1 LQGHGV
7 DYAGACSRVSRERSG
22 LAQLQAGRQ
31 VQALEAGY
39 WHLQHPRP
47 ERRTTARRCL
57 PCAGQRHRQALA
69 WSASLAIG
77 ALEEM
82 SIITLDIAKQYL
94 DVIHNSDDAK
104 LQRLLDGAEDEA
116 AQYMNR
122 SLSDLLPEEVSSENP
137 DDLPGS
143 VLLGVML
150 LLQAVYQATP
160 DDAEKLRKAAE
171 VKLAPYRCGW
181 GA

>member
-1 LQGHGV
+1 
-7 DYAGACSRVSRERSG
+7 
-22 LAQLQAGRQ
+22 
-31 VQALEAGY
+31 
-39 WHLQHPRP
+39 
-47 ERRTTARRCL
+47 
-57 PCAGQRHRQALA
+57 
-69 WSASLAIG
+69 
-77 ALEEM
+77 M
-82 SIITLDIAKQYL
+82 SIITLEIAKQYL

-122 SLSDLLPEEVSSENP
+122 SLSDLFPEEVSSENP

-150 LLQAVYQATP
+150 LLQAAYQATP
-160 DDAEKLRKAAE
+160 DDAEKLRRAAE

>member
-1 LQGHGV
+1 
-7 DYAGACSRVSRERSG
+7 
-22 LAQLQAGRQ
+22 
-31 VQALEAGY
+31 
-39 WHLQHPRP
+39 
-47 ERRTTARRCL
+47 
-57 PCAGQRHRQALA
+57 
-69 WSASLAIG
+69 
-77 ALEEM
+77 M
-82 SIITLDIAKQYL
+82 SIITLEIAKQYL

>member
-1 LQGHGV
+1 
-7 DYAGACSRVSRERSG
+7 
-22 LAQLQAGRQ
+22 
-31 VQALEAGY
+31 
-39 WHLQHPRP
+39 
-47 ERRTTARRCL
+47 
-57 PCAGQRHRQALA
+57 
-69 WSASLAIG
+69 
-77 ALEEM
+77 M
-82 SIITLDIAKQYL
+82 SIITLEIAKQYL
-94 DVIHNSDDAK
+94 DVIHNADNAK

-150 LLQAVYQATP
+150 LLQAAYQATP

>member
-1 LQGHGV
+1 
-7 DYAGACSRVSRERSG
+7 
-22 LAQLQAGRQ
+22 
-31 VQALEAGY
+31 
-39 WHLQHPRP
+39 
-47 ERRTTARRCL
+47 
-57 PCAGQRHRQALA
+57 
-69 WSASLAIG
+69 
-77 ALEEM
+77 M
-82 SIITLDIAKQYL
+82 SIITLEIAKQYL
-94 DVIHNSDDAK
+94 DVIHNADNAK

-150 LLQAVYQATP
+150 LLQAAYQATP
-160 DDAEKLRKAAE
+160 DDAEKLRRAAE

-181 GA
+181 GV

>member
-1 LQGHGV
+1 
-7 DYAGACSRVSRERSG
+7 
-22 LAQLQAGRQ
+22 
-31 VQALEAGY
+31 
-39 WHLQHPRP
+39 
-47 ERRTTARRCL
+47 
-57 PCAGQRHRQALA
+57 
-69 WSASLAIG
+69 
-77 ALEEM
+77 M
-82 SIITLDIAKQYL
+82 SIITLEIAKQYL

-122 SLSDLLPEEVSSENP
+122 SLADLLPEEVSSENP

-143 VLLGVML
+143 VVLGVML
-150 LLQAVYQATP
+150 LLQAAYQATT
-160 DDAEKLRKAAE
+160 DDAEKLRRAAE